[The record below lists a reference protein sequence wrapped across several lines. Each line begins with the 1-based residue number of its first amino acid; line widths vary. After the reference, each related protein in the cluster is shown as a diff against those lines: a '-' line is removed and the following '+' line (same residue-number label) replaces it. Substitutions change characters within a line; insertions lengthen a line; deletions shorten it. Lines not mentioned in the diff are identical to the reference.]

1 MDYSKTVNLPKTDF
15 PMKGN
20 LPQKEPVIQ
29 KTWEDKQIYQKL
41 LTRPAP
47 KGAYILHDGPPYSNG
62 DIHIGHALNKILKDF
77 VIKYM
82 AMNGHTAPYVPGWD
96 NHGMPIENKVGEQ
109 FRKKNIHPTKL
120 EMRHECRK
128 YARKWVDTQKEQFK
142 RLGILGDWEDPYL
155 TMSKGYESTIIK
167 VFGEL
172 AEQGYIYRGLK
183 PIHWCINDETA
194 LAEAEIEYADH
205 KSFSIHVRFPLISD
219 PNGYFKGKSPEHC
232 YTIIWTTTPWTIPAN
247 LAVAI
252 HPDEDYVLVDV
263 GEDRYLIGKELL
275 QATMDAMGARDF
287 TVVKSIRGSKLE
299 DLTFKH
305 PLFDRKSIIVHADYV
320 TTEDGTGVVH
330 TAPGHGREDFET
342 GRRYGLTPLCPV
354 DEKGYFT
361 KDAGQFEGLHIL
373 RQGNKAVIDALAE
386 SGNLLAS
393 GEISHS
399 YPHCWRCHNPLIFRT
414 TVQWFMNLDHE
425 DLRHKI
431 LDAIENVQFY
441 PPEAKNRLTAM
452 IENSPDWCLSRQRSW
467 GVGIPVFYC
476 RDCNE
481 AIMTKESIDAV
492 YQDSEANG
500 ADSWYEKTPEQI
512 LPDGFTCPACGGKTF
527 TSEEDVLDVWF
538 DSGSSSRAVVEKRP
552 HHSYPADTYCE
563 GSDQHRGWFN
573 KSLIV
578 GMATKGIP
586 PFKEIISHGFVLDSE
601 GKAMS
606 KSIGNTIAPQN
617 IIQQIGVDVLRLF
630 ISSTDYSEDVRIGD
644 EILKRVTESYRRI
657 RNTFRF
663 MLANLSDFDPAVDRV
678 AFEDMERLDRYALHK
693 LEDLVANVIPAYDA
707 YEFHKVYRLVYSFC
721 SQELSSL
728 YLDILKD
735 RLYAS
740 APKSALRRS
749 AQTVLYEV
757 TSVLARLIAPIIPH
771 TAEEVWQYIPGEKAE
786 SVLLAHFPFVR
797 PDYTDKGTAERGD
810 KILEVREQVLL
821 ALEEARQSGKIG
833 KPMES
838 RVVLHVP
845 ATEFEFLKE
854 FEELLPSVFIVSQVE
869 LVDAGDDPLSVEV
882 VAPNGVKCER
892 CWLILESVG
901 SHEDHPGLCDRCHE
915 VVKDIAE

>member
-1 MDYSKTVNLPKTDF
+1 
-15 PMKGN
+15 
-20 LPQKEPVIQ
+20 
-29 KTWEDKQIYQKL
+29 
-41 LTRPAP
+41 
-47 KGAYILHDGPPYSNG
+47 
-62 DIHIGHALNKILKDF
+62 
-77 VIKYM
+77 
-82 AMNGHTAPYVPGWD
+82 
-96 NHGMPIENKVGEQ
+96 
-109 FRKKNIHPTKL
+109 
-120 EMRHECRK
+120 
-128 YARKWVDTQKEQFK
+128 
-142 RLGILGDWEDPYL
+142 
-155 TMSKGYESTIIK
+155 
-167 VFGEL
+167 
-172 AEQGYIYRGLK
+172 
-183 PIHWCINDETA
+183 
-194 LAEAEIEYADH
+194 
-205 KSFSIHVRFPLISD
+205 
-219 PNGYFKGKSPEHC
+219 
-232 YTIIWTTTPWTIPAN
+232 
-247 LAVAI
+247 
-252 HPDEDYVLVDV
+252 
-263 GEDRYLIGKELL
+263 
-275 QATMDAMGARDF
+275 
-287 TVVKSIRGSKLE
+287 
-299 DLTFKH
+299 
-305 PLFDRKSIIVHADYV
+305 
-320 TTEDGTGVVH
+320 
-330 TAPGHGREDFET
+330 
-342 GRRYGLTPLCPV
+342 
-354 DEKGYFT
+354 
-361 KDAGQFEGLHIL
+361 
-373 RQGNKAVIDALAE
+373 
-386 SGNLLAS
+386 
-393 GEISHS
+393 
-399 YPHCWRCHNPLIFRT
+399 
-414 TVQWFMNLDHE
+414 
-425 DLRHKI
+425 
-431 LDAIENVQFY
+431 
-441 PPEAKNRLTAM
+441 
-452 IENSPDWCLSRQRSW
+452 
-467 GVGIPVFYC
+467 
-476 RDCNE
+476 
-481 AIMTKESIDAV
+481 
-492 YQDSEANG
+492 
-500 ADSWYEKTPEQI
+500 
-512 LPDGFTCPACGGKTF
+512 
-527 TSEEDVLDVWF
+527 
-538 DSGSSSRAVVEKRP
+538 
-552 HHSYPADTYCE
+552 
-563 GSDQHRGWFN
+563 
-573 KSLIV
+573 
-578 GMATKGIP
+578 MATKGIP

-901 SHEDHPGLCDRCHE
+901 SHEDHPGLCDRCYE